1 MTTSK
6 FSVLFITV
14 LMVLSVFTGVG
25 TVSAV
30 NATPA
35 PTATDLTIGQDTT
48 THTVTYETTLASGEE
63 EQVTIDAGAVT
74 DKGSEVLAVGTSFE
88 EDDGNYRVVE
98 SAVNDGIVSV
108 TIENTAD
115 SETTTNISVTL
126 VHDTSDLGPSDAGT
140 VQFTL
145 DQDDLASS
153 LSVDVD
159 LVANEVTDGGLA
171 FQGEVIHVPVD
182 DLNTDNLVL
191 RQVEDA
197 SEEETSFLSEV
208 DSENGFIEIDTE
220 NYEGD
225 LIIMDG
231 TGFDNGTTFEVAVQD
246 LTANWSEDSVT
257 QNDEEDLEL
266 ESGRSDYI
274 VEVSADSLDVDDLEE
289 IFQGADEFIASN
301 EEDDSVYV
309 RGGTDTEITSA
320 FSDSIDSGNYE
331 FDVEVTDTTASDS
344 ASIEVGEE
352 DVEITF
358 SQSVYTEEVG
368 DVAEMS
374 IQMEDREEAYV
385 FVGSEDVNY
394 LEVVH
399 LVDDDED
406 GVVNFTFN
414 TFLAGYGEG
423 PSEDA
428 FEVKGDDELG
438 DDGVSRISNDDIPNE
453 LDSRLETG
461 EYELRVATSNV
472 YLDEDDE
479 VEDEQDVAT
488 LELSRRVSYGASIW
502 TATRGKADDFEDVE
516 SVVSSINRSDTVA
529 IGDRLVV
536 RVNSSGVG
544 GIIDEND
551 ISSLDSNGVEFIIR
565 ENNPGPN
572 EDSDRFDLAG
582 SNTAIYKNHS
592 VADNQFFVVVDTR
605 DTDFFEDDERYRA
618 IFKVGDADAE
628 ESPIDYIQDGT
639 EERVNTRFTTEDPDV
654 SLNLNQDNVL
664 EVKKSANATVS
675 FDTNLAPGSEVDVRI
690 RSVRS
695 SPSFLLPNTATV
707 RPNGKVI
714 TVFDTSELDSG
725 SRFTITIRGAGE
737 ELASEDGILVGA
749 SENQTAIEDTPTG
762 TEGET
767 PSTDTEVSP
776 TSEGPTTTEQPV
788 ATTESTTQSET
799 DTGAPGLGLVVAITS
814 LLAASLILLRRG

>member
-1 MTTSK
+1 MTNNKLSA
-6 FSVLFITV
+6 LFMTA
-14 LMVLSVFTGVG
+14 LMVLSVFAGVG

-30 NATPA
+30 NADPA
-35 PTATDLTIGQDTT
+35 PQATDLTVGQDTATHEITYST
-48 THTVTYETTLASGEE
+48 TIEADGEETVTVDASAI
-63 EQVTIDAGAVT
+63 TDDGA
-74 DKGSEVLAVGTSFE
+74 DVLGVGASFD
-88 EDDGNYRVVE
+88 EDDGNLSV
-98 SAVNDGIVSV
+98 SDKSIDDG
-108 TIENTAD
+108 TIEVTVENTEDA
-115 SETTTNISVTL
+115 ETTGNVTLTL

-145 DQDDLASS
+145 DQDDLAST
-153 LSVDVD
+153 LDVNVD
-159 LVANEVTDGGLA
+159 LVPNEVTDGGLA
-171 FQGEVIHVPVD
+171 FQGEVIHVPVG
-182 DLNTDNLVL
+182 DLDTDNLVL

-208 DSENGFIEIDTE
+208 DSENGYIEIDTE

-231 TGFDNGTTFEVAVQD
+231 TGFDNGTTFEIAVQS

-274 VEVSADSLDVDDLEE
+274 VEVSADSLDADDLEE

-331 FDVEVTDTTASDS
+331 FDVEVSDTTASDS

-488 LELSRRVSYGASIW
+488 LELSRRVSYGVSIW

-551 ISSLDSNGVEFIIR
+551 ISSLDSNGIEFIIR

-628 ESPIDYIQDGT
+628 ESPIDYIEDGT

-737 ELASEDGILVGA
+737 ELASEDGILVGV

-799 DTGAPGLGLVVAITS
+799 DTGAPGLGIVVAITS